1 MKDYILHERGA
12 LPKEVCEDI
21 INKFENDWVNYH
33 EIGTIGID
41 SEVDLKRK
49 HSTEIFWH
57 LEHRKESFF
66 DLKYLGKCID
76 KYKEFFPLL
85 DEIVI
90 PWGICPTIKIQ
101 RYKPNEGYFST
112 HCEYNG
118 NRNDIHEKRMLV
130 WMIYLN
136 DVTDGG
142 ETEFPTQKIK
152 FQPRA
157 GDVLVWPAYWTHPH
171 HGITSETQTK
181 YIITGW
187 YSFKY

>member
-1 MKDYILHERGA
+1 MKDYILHEKGV

-21 INKFENDWVNYH
+21 IHKFENDWVDYQ
-33 EIGTIGID
+33 EVGTVGTT
-41 SEVDLKRK
+41 SNVDLNRK
-49 HSTEIFWH
+49 QSTEIFWN
-57 LEHRKESFF
+57 LFTRNGSFF
-66 DLKYLGKCID
+66 DLKYLGQCVA
-76 KYKEFFPLL
+76 KYREFFPFLL
-85 DEIVI
+85 DGVE
-90 PWGICPTIKIQ
+90 PWQICPMIKIQ
-101 RYKPNEGYFST
+101 RYKPNEGYFTT
-112 HCEYNG
+112 HCEYSGASNG
-118 NRNDIHEKRMLV
+118 THEKRMLV